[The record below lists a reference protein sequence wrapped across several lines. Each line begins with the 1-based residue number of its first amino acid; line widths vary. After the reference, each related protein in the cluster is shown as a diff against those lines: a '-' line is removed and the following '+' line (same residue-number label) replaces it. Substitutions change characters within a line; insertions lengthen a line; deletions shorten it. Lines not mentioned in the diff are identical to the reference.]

1 MYNTS
6 KTTFNMNKR
15 NYFMDY
21 EGPLMQIV
29 EVQVECGFQLSG
41 GGTGESG
48 LPEEEM

>member
-1 MYNTS
+1 
-6 KTTFNMNKR
+6 MNKL

-21 EGPLMQIV
+21 ESPLMQIV
-29 EVQVECGFQLSG
+29 EVHVECGFLLSG